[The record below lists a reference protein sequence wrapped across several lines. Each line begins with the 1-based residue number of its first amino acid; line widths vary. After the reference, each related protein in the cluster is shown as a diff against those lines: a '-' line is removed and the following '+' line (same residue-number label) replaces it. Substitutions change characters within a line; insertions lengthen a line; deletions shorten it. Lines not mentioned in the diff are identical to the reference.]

1 VRFRAVVSGF
11 CTGLVVVV
19 AIVAFRSPVT
29 SAQVAWFVEAIREE
43 VSVAAETDL
52 MYDAMNRPHVVYFD
66 ARVGSVRYAVKIA
79 GAWEVE
85 TVGVPGYV
93 VGPTNI
99 ALDSA
104 ARPYVTYC
112 DGNRLRFASK
122 VGSSW
127 TITSVDDCFIEGA
140 NSLAIGRDDGA
151 RVAYAWD
158 TGILRFA
165 LWNGSAWE
173 KETVEEETL
182 IARYVSLALDE
193 RDEPHIAY
201 YGNGNLR
208 YAAFENARWAV
219 EIVDPAERSG
229 IYARLALDSRG
240 WARIAYVD
248 SRERELQLASW
259 NGTSRTWRLEV
270 IDTDGDP
277 GWDLDIAVDRGG
289 RTYISYYERLSA
301 DLRYAE
307 TDGLTLIRQTVD
319 LNGVV
324 GWFTS
329 VALDLSG
336 FPSILYYDY
345 NDGALRFAVSRVALQ
360 VRTISAKMLGL
371 DHATLQGELMSLGK
385 LTEANVS
392 FEWRVAG
399 GLWNRTASSRVFSHG
414 PFSADLMSLT
424 PGETYEARAVAEG
437 GGLLTYG
444 EVLRFRTSAPPADRL
459 PWMEVVVGLLAGGIG
474 AIIAAAV
481 LYQRRRRPR
490 MSRYSARWQAT
501 K

>member
-1 VRFRAVVSGF
+1 
-11 CTGLVVVV
+11 
-19 AIVAFRSPVT
+19 
-29 SAQVAWFVEAIREE
+29 
-43 VSVAAETDL
+43 
-52 MYDAMNRPHVVYFD
+52 
-66 ARVGSVRYAVKIA
+66 VKIA

-85 TVGVPGYV
+85 TIGVPGYV
-93 VGPTNI
+93 VGPTNL

-104 ARPYVTYC
+104 GRPHVTYC
-112 DGNRLRFASK
+112 DGDQLRFASK
-122 VGSSW
+122 AGSSW
-127 TITSVDDCFIEGA
+127 MITSVDDCFIEGA
-140 NSLAIGRDDGA
+140 NSLAIGRDDAA

-165 LWNGSAWE
+165 SWNGSAWE
-173 KETVEEETL
+173 RETVEEQTL

-193 RDEPHIAY
+193 RDGPHIAF

-208 YAAFENARWAV
+208 YAVFENTQWAV

-229 IYARLALDSRG
+229 FYARLALDSSE
-240 WARIAYVD
+240 WPRIAYYD

-259 NGTSRTWRLEV
+259 NGTSQTWRLEV

-277 GWDLDIAVDRGG
+277 GWDLDVAVDRGG

-319 LNGVV
+319 LTGVV
-324 GWFTS
+324 GWYTS
-329 VALDLSG
+329 VALDRSG
-336 FPSILYYDY
+336 FPSISYYDY
-345 NDGALRFAVSRVALQ
+345 NDGALRLAVSRVALQ
-360 VRTISAKMLGL
+360 VRTVSATMLGPDRAAL
-371 DHATLQGELMSLGK
+371 HGELTSLGK

-392 FEWRVAG
+392 FEWRVVG
-399 GLWNRTASSRVFSHG
+399 GLWNRTTPSRVFSHG

-424 PGETYEARAVAEG
+424 PGETYEGRAVAEG

-444 EVLRFRTSAPPADRL
+444 EVLQFRTSASLADRF

-481 LYQRRRRPR
+481 FYQRRRRP
-490 MSRYSARWQAT
+490 A
-501 K
+501 